1 MPNVVKGSKQEQM
14 VVVPYRPRRRAL
26 FITVLVSVV
35 AASVVSGFLYGYCQG
50 LSAQGAV
57 QDERDKLKAEL
68 SALRIQNTDLSRQVA
83 ILDRSS
89 MVDQRAT
96 AEVQATIR
104 NLREQLA
111 QLQQD
116 VVFYRQVVSSDT
128 VDTGL
133 IVGQMNIY
141 GTSDPGRFRYKLVM
155 RQQDADGDSY
165 LRGHVNVNLVGRRG
179 DEQMIFALRDI
190 SDEQDQLDIR
200 LGFKYFQTI
209 EGELALPTGFE
220 PERIQIAAVATEPVG
235 KSIDQ
240 YFSWMVLGD

>member
-96 AEVQATIR
+96 VEVQATIR

-190 SDEQDQLDIR
+190 SDGQDQLDIR

-209 EGELALPTGFE
+209 EGELALPAGFE
-220 PERIQIAAVATEPVG
+220 PERIQIVAVATEPVG

>member
-133 IVGQMNIY
+133 VVGQMNIY

-209 EGELALPTGFE
+209 EGELVLPAGFE

>member
-26 FITVLVSVV
+26 FITVLFSVV

-50 LSAQGAV
+50 LSAQDTV

-96 AEVQATIR
+96 VEVQATIR

-209 EGELALPTGFE
+209 EGELVLPAGFE

>member
-209 EGELALPTGFE
+209 EGELALPAGFE
-220 PERIQIAAVATEPVG
+220 PERIQIVAVATEPVG

>member
-26 FITVLVSVV
+26 FIIVLVSVV

-209 EGELALPTGFE
+209 EGELALPAGFE
-220 PERIQIAAVATEPVG
+220 PERIQIVAVATEPVG

>member
-26 FITVLVSVV
+26 FITVLFSVV

-133 IVGQMNIY
+133 VVGQMNIY

-209 EGELALPTGFE
+209 EGELVLPAGFE

>member
-116 VVFYRQVVSSDT
+116 VVFYRQVVSSET

-209 EGELALPTGFE
+209 EGELALPAGFE
-220 PERIQIAAVATEPVG
+220 PERIQIVAVATEPVG

>member
-26 FITVLVSVV
+26 LVAVLVSVV
-35 AASVVSGFLYGYCQG
+35 AGSVVSGFLYGYYQS
-50 LSAQGAV
+50 LRAQDTV
-57 QDERDKLKAEL
+57 QDERDQLTTEI
-68 SALRIQNTDLSRQVA
+68 SALRSQNSDLSRQVA

-89 MVDQRAT
+89 VMDQRAT
-96 AEVQATIR
+96 VEVQVTIR
-104 NLREQLA
+104 NLRKQLA

-116 VVFYRQVVSSDT
+116 VVFYRQVVSNET

-133 IVGQMNIY
+133 IVGQMDIY
-141 GTSDPGRFRYKLVM
+141 GTSDPDRFRYKLVM

-209 EGELALPTGFE
+209 EGELALPAGFE
-220 PERIQIAAVATEPVG
+220 PERIQIVAVATEPVG

>member
-1 MPNVVKGSKQEQM
+1 
-14 VVVPYRPRRRAL
+14 
-26 FITVLVSVV
+26 VLVSVV

-96 AEVQATIR
+96 VEVQATIR

-209 EGELALPTGFE
+209 EGELALPAGFE
-220 PERIQIAAVATEPVG
+220 PERIQIVAVATEPVG

>member
-128 VDTGL
+128 IDTGL

-209 EGELALPTGFE
+209 EGELALPAGFE
-220 PERIQIAAVATEPVG
+220 PERIQIVAVATEPVG

>member
-209 EGELALPTGFE
+209 EGELALPAGFE

>member
-96 AEVQATIR
+96 VEVQATIR

-209 EGELALPTGFE
+209 EGELALPAGFE
-220 PERIQIAAVATEPVG
+220 PERIQIVAVATEPVG

>member
-209 EGELALPTGFE
+209 EGELALPAGFE
-220 PERIQIAAVATEPVG
+220 PERIQIVAVATEPVG

-240 YFSWMVLGD
+240 YFSWIVLGD

>member
-155 RQQDADGDSY
+155 RQQDAGGDSY

-209 EGELALPTGFE
+209 EGELALPAGFE

>member
-89 MVDQRAT
+89 VVDQRAT

-128 VDTGL
+128 VGTGL

-200 LGFKYFQTI
+200 LRFKYFQTI

-220 PERIQIAAVATEPVG
+220 PERIQIVAVATEPVG

>member
-200 LGFKYFQTI
+200 LRFKYFQTI

>member
-26 FITVLVSVV
+26 LITLVVSVV
-35 AASVVSGFLYGYCQG
+35 AGSVLSGFLYGYYQS
-50 LSAQGAV
+50 LRTQNAV
-57 QDERDKLKAEL
+57 QEERDELKTEL
-68 SALRIQNTDLSRQVA
+68 SGLRSQNSDLSRQVA

-89 MVDQRAT
+89 VMDRRAT
-96 AEVQATIR
+96 AEVQVTIR
-104 NLREQLA
+104 NLREELA

-116 VVFYRQVVSSDT
+116 VVFYRQVISSET
-128 VDTGL
+128 ADTGL
-133 IVGQMNIY
+133 IVGQMDIY

-165 LRGHVNVNLVGRRG
+165 LMGHVNVNLVGRLG
-179 DEQMIFALRDI
+179 DEQVIFALRDI
-190 SDEQDQLDIR
+190 SDEEDQLDIR
-200 LGFKYFQTI
+200 LRFRYFQNI
-209 EGELALPTGFE
+209 EGELALPAGFD

-240 YFSWMVLGD
+240 NFSWVVLGD

>member
-165 LRGHVNVNLVGRRG
+165 LRGHVNVNLVGRQG

-209 EGELALPTGFE
+209 EGELALPAGFE
-220 PERIQIAAVATEPVG
+220 PERIQITAVATEPVG

>member
-96 AEVQATIR
+96 VEVQATIR

-128 VDTGL
+128 IDTGL

-209 EGELALPTGFE
+209 EGELALPAGFE
-220 PERIQIAAVATEPVG
+220 PERIQIVAVATEPVG

>member
-200 LGFKYFQTI
+200 LRFKYFQTI

-240 YFSWMVLGD
+240 YYSWMVLGD

>member
-96 AEVQATIR
+96 VEVQATIR

-133 IVGQMNIY
+133 VVGQMNIY

-209 EGELALPTGFE
+209 EGELALPAGFE
-220 PERIQIAAVATEPVG
+220 PERIQIVAVATEPVG

>member
-57 QDERDKLKAEL
+57 QDEREKLKAEL

-133 IVGQMNIY
+133 VVGQMNIY

-209 EGELALPTGFE
+209 EGELALPAGFE
-220 PERIQIAAVATEPVG
+220 PERIQIVAVSTEPVG

-240 YFSWMVLGD
+240 YLSWMVLGD

>member
-89 MVDQRAT
+89 VVDQRAT

-200 LGFKYFQTI
+200 LRFKYFQTI

>member
-96 AEVQATIR
+96 VEVQATIR
-104 NLREQLA
+104 NLREQLV

-209 EGELALPTGFE
+209 EGELALPAGFE
-220 PERIQIAAVATEPVG
+220 PERIQIVAVATEPVG

>member
-57 QDERDKLKAEL
+57 QDEREKLKAEL

-133 IVGQMNIY
+133 VVGQMNIY

-165 LRGHVNVNLVGRRG
+165 LRGHVYVTLVGRRG

-209 EGELALPTGFE
+209 EGELALPAGFE
-220 PERIQIAAVATEPVG
+220 PERIQIVAVSTEPVG

-240 YFSWMVLGD
+240 YLSWMVLGD

>member
-111 QLQQD
+111 QL
-116 VVFYRQVVSSDT
+116 
-128 VDTGL
+128 
-133 IVGQMNIY
+133 
-141 GTSDPGRFRYKLVM
+141 TSG
-155 RQQDADGDSY
+155 
-165 LRGHVNVNLVGRRG
+165 
-179 DEQMIFALRDI
+179 
-190 SDEQDQLDIR
+190 
-200 LGFKYFQTI
+200 
-209 EGELALPTGFE
+209 EGILE
-220 PERIQIAAVATEPVG
+220 
-235 KSIDQ
+235 
-240 YFSWMVLGD
+240 

>member
-57 QDERDKLKAEL
+57 QDERDKPKAEL

-89 MVDQRAT
+89 VVDQRAT

-116 VVFYRQVVSSDT
+116 VVFYRQVVSSET

-200 LGFKYFQTI
+200 LRFKYFQTI
-209 EGELALPTGFE
+209 EGELALPAGFE

>member
-26 FITVLVSVV
+26 LITVLISVV

-116 VVFYRQVVSSDT
+116 VVFYRQVVSSET

-209 EGELALPTGFE
+209 EGELALPAGFE
-220 PERIQIAAVATEPVG
+220 PERIQIVAVATEPVG

>member
-89 MVDQRAT
+89 VVDQRAT

-104 NLREQLA
+104 NLIEQLA

-209 EGELALPTGFE
+209 EGELALPAGFE
-220 PERIQIAAVATEPVG
+220 PERIQIVAVATEPVG